1 MLTSHIITSNIN
13 TMEINIKKSP
23 VALAILCFLIEEP
36 MHPYRMQ
43 QLIKERE
50 KDEVINVRHRAS
62 IYQTIERLHR
72 DKAIAIQGK
81 KKNEGRP
88 DLVVYEITDLGHEAA
103 YTWIREMISTPAQEF
118 LEFPAAVSFLALL
131 TPEDVALLFKQRVKA
146 LENTLARLKDQ
157 FQKGATLRLPRLF
170 LLESEYQHAVLEAE
184 IGWIQSVIADIEARR
199 LTWSMEELRK
209 RNESI
214 DDRLDEKET

>member
-1 MLTSHIITSNIN
+1 MKIK
-13 TMEINIKKSP
+13 IKKSP

-62 IYQTIERLHR
+62 IYQTIDRLHR

-88 DLVVYEITDLGHEAA
+88 ELVVYEITDLGHEAA

-131 TPEDVALLFKQRVKA
+131 TPEDVALLFKQRAKA

-157 FQKGATLRLPRLF
+157 FQKGAALRLPRLF

-214 DDRLDEKET
+214 DDRLNEREIE

>member
-1 MLTSHIITSNIN
+1 M
-13 TMEINIKKSP
+13 TMKTTIKKSP
-23 VALAILCFLIEEP
+23 VALAVLCFLIEEP

-50 KDEVINVRHRAS
+50 KDEVINVRHRTS

-72 DKAIAIQGK
+72 DQAIAIQGK

-88 DLVVYEITDLGHEAA
+88 DLVVYEITDLGRQAA
-103 YTWIREMISTPAQEF
+103 YSWIREMISTPAQEF

-131 TPEDVALLFKQRVKA
+131 TPEDVALLFKQRVNA

-157 FQKGATLRLPRLF
+157 FRKGASLRLPRLF
-170 LLESEYQHAVLEAE
+170 LLETEYQQAVLEAE
-184 IGWIQSVIADIEARR
+184 IGWVQSVIADIEARK

-209 RNESI
+209 NAEPI
-214 DDRLDEKET
+214 DNRLDGQEI